1 MLMVWN
7 TLKTFILLGLLSV
20 LLIYVGKYVG
30 GSYGMTI
37 ALIFAAIMNLI
48 GWFFSDKIATIS
60 VGAREVKEDEYPEL
74 HQLVEEV
81 AAAAGIPKP
90 KIYIAP
96 IPQPNAFATGRG
108 PKNGVVVF
116 TEGILKLLNKRELK
130 GVIAHEIAH
139 IKHRDIL
146 IMSIAATIAAAI
158 VYLADMMRWGLI
170 FFGGRDRDRN
180 PLVLLALAILLP
192 IAAMIIKLAIS
203 RSREYMAD
211 EAGARFINDP
221 LALASALEK
230 LAYGVQAVEAEVPQ
244 YMSHMF
250 IVNPLSG
257 DFLSELF
264 STHPPI
270 HKRIER
276 LRRLAENMF

>member
-1 MLMVWN
+1 MVMVWN
-7 TLKTFILLGLLSV
+7 TLKTFILLGALSV
-20 LLIYVGKYVG
+20 LLIYVGKYFG

-37 ALIFAAIMNLI
+37 ALIFAAIMNLA
-48 GWFFSDKIATIS
+48 GWFFSDKIATMS
-60 VGAREVKEDEYPEL
+60 VGAREVSRDEYPEL
-74 HQLVEEV
+74 HYLVEEV
-81 AAAAGIPKP
+81 SSSAGIPKP
-90 KIYIAP
+90 KVYIAP

-108 PKNGVVVF
+108 PKNAAVVF
-116 TEGILKLLNKRELK
+116 TEGILRLLDKRELK

-158 VYLADMMRWGLI
+158 IYLADMMRWGLI

-180 PLVLLALAILLP
+180 PLALLAMIILLP
-192 IAAMIIKLAIS
+192 IAAMLIKLAIS

-230 LAYGVQAVEAEVPQ
+230 LAYGVQRVETEVPQ

-250 IVNPLSG
+250 IVNPFSG
-257 DFLSELF
+257 GFLAELF

-276 LRRLAENMF
+276 LRRLAEDMF